1 MDSLNNPL
9 YTPYGAYE
17 LKAKYQRN
25 MIISNAVVTAFI
37 ATIVAV
43 SMLVSGEN
51 AKAEPK
57 DGKGLREISIK
68 FEPISIK
75 RPPPPTTRVE
85 PPVKRDI
92 IGSIP
97 VPVPDDE
104 YFEDEFE
111 IETADSFYSVDE
123 VESGPFDNGIGFG
136 DGSEGTFDGEG
147 DMPGVNQFVVVDRLP
162 EVIKLIKPKYPRLA
176 REAGL
181 EGTVWIAA
189 LVDIDGSVIE
199 AKVYKSSEL
208 KILDDAALESAYK
221 NIFRPAIKNNQPIKL
236 WVSYKVEFV
245 LDR

>member
-1 MDSLNNPL
+1 MDSSKNPL

-25 MIISNAVVTAFI
+25 MIISNVIVTTFI
-37 ATIVAV
+37 AAIVAV
-43 SMLVSGEN
+43 SMLVSGEK

-57 DGKGLREISIK
+57 GGKGLREISIK

-75 RPPPPTTRVE
+75 RPPPPTSRVQ
-85 PPVKRDI
+85 PPAQRDI
-92 IGSIP
+92 EGSIP
-97 VPVPDDE
+97 VPVSDEE
-104 YFEDEFE
+104 YFEDEIE
-111 IETADSFYSVDE
+111 METADSFYSDDE
-123 VESGPFDNGIGFG
+123 IEAGPFDSGTAFG
-136 DGSEGTFDGEG
+136 DGWEGNSSGEG
-147 DMPGVNQFVVVDRLP
+147 DMPGLNKFENVDRLP

-176 REAGL
+176 RQAGL

-189 LVDIDGSVIE
+189 LIDIDGSVKD
-199 AKVYKSSEL
+199 AKIYKSSNVD
-208 KILDDAALESAYK
+208 ILDKAVLKVVYR